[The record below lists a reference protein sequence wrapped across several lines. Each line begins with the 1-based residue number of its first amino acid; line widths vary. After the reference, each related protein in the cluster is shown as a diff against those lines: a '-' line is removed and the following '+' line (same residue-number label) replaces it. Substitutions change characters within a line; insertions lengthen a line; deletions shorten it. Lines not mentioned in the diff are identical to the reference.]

1 MSLKRV
7 IVIVCTLFTA
17 GISETLL
24 ADEVQMKNGDR
35 MTGRIVKMENKILLF
50 KTSYAGDIP
59 IKWEDVEALKTNSPV
74 QVTLGDKTSAC
85 GILKTTE
92 SGEVQ
97 LGTDQLVEPLRFVL
111 GQVEGINLPSKPPVK
126 FTGRVNAGVDVK
138 KGNTETDAYV
148 VDGELEARTE
158 KNRHTVGVEANR
170 EEESDE
176 KTADNWLL
184 YMSYDHFLTQKW
196 FFYTNANFEQD
207 DFKDLNLRTTVGAG
221 SGYQFFESERK
232 NLSIRGGLGYVNE
245 DYTVDGEDN
254 DYAAGLWTVKYDQYF
269 FDKFVQLFHLHEG
282 IVSLEDAQDIVIR
295 TRTGL
300 RLPLR
305 KGFNTTVQYNW
316 DWDNS
321 PAPDT
326 DRVDER
332 YLITLGYSWE

>member
-1 MSLKRV
+1 MSQKRV
-7 IVIVCTLFTA
+7 IVIVCALFTV
-17 GISETLL
+17 GICEDLL

-35 MTGRIVKMENKILLF
+35 ITGTIVKMENKILLF

-59 IKWEDVEALKTNSPV
+59 IKWEDVAALKTDSPV
-74 QVTLGDKTSAC
+74 QVVLGDKTSAR

-92 SGEVQ
+92 SGEMQ
-97 LGTDQLVEPLRFVL
+97 LRTDQLVEPLRFVL
-111 GQVEGINLPSKPPVK
+111 GHVEGINPPSKPLVK

-138 KGNTETDAYV
+138 KGNTETDAYTV
-148 VDGELEARTE
+148 NGELEARTE
-158 KNRHTVGVEANR
+158 KNRYTVGAEANR

-196 FFYTNANFEQD
+196 FFYTNADFEQD
-207 DFKDLNLRTTVGAG
+207 EFKDLNLRTTVGAG

-232 NLSIRGGLGYVNE
+232 NLSVRAGPAYVNE

-254 DYAAGLWTVKYDQYF
+254 DYAAGRWAVKYDQYF
-269 FDKFVQLFHLHEG
+269 FDRFVQLFHLHDG
-282 IVSLEDAQDIVIR
+282 IVSLEDTQDILIR

-300 RLPLR
+300 RLPLG

-326 DRVDER
+326 DKVDER
-332 YLITLGYSWE
+332 YLMTLGYSWE